1 MFGGKNGDATGK
13 AAPAEPEPEPES
25 PSRRAH
31 ERFVVHTRVVAKCA
45 SWPRFLELV
54 TGDVSAGG
62 LFIPTEAASKIGE
75 KIEIDLSLPDGT
87 RLPMTGTV
95 VRIVDATE
103 AASSGKRAG
112 LGVKLDAPPAEHR
125 QRFHDMLAR
134 ALSLTAA
141 RRADQRR

>member
-1 MFGGKNGDATGK
+1 MFGGKNGDASGQ
-13 AAPAEPEPEPES
+13 AAPAPAEPDAPT
-25 PSRRAH
+25 RRAH
-31 ERFVVHTRVVAKCA
+31 ERFSVHTKVVAKCA

-87 RLPMTGTV
+87 HLPMTGTV
-95 VRIVDATE
+95 VRIMDAAE
-103 AASSGKRAG
+103 AKATGKRAG

-125 QRFHDMLAR
+125 QRFHDMLAH